1 MYVILGTGGCNP
13 LTSSGRAFKELVSRD
28 VFLFC
33 HLAES
38 GPLVLEI
45 LEVNANL
52 KDHMLKYFTKL
63 SARSRVELLCNK
75 ENNVQYS
82 YFKSYIQY
90 STVYVVPI

>member
-45 LEVNANL
+45 LEVNLSKL
-52 KDHMLKYFTKL
+52 KRPYAKIF
-63 SARSRVELLCNK
+63 C
-75 ENNVQYS
+75 Q
-82 YFKSYIQY
+82 
-90 STVYVVPI
+90 VVSQEPS